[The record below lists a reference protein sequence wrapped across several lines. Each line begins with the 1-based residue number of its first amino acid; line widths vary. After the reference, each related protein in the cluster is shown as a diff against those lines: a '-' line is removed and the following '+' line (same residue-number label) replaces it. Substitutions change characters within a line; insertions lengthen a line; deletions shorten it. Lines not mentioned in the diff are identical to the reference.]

1 MLKKSKK
8 NESKKVIVGDQPMSK
23 QEVKDLA
30 EKINS
35 TAKKMVDVD
44 GDVGPG
50 TPFPSEKL
58 NVNSTEESIDKETQD
73 GVNEGMR
80 KSIEIIDDMKT
91 KFPYF
96 RERIDYIMKIIS
108 LTGIQ
113 MEIATQVK
121 TFNPIEH
128 ALVNLTMAKGS
139 LGELMKHL
147 IPAVELIGLRIHDMS
162 KEKPEG
168 TYPYIKGDYV
178 DVLHSTI
185 KSYFDGRDNAEVI
198 NFSDDQIKLIEMYKN
213 TNPYS
218 YPKQSGKDVEP
229 VANQSNIDSL
239 NIPLPEGKYKNSR
252 GLGVV
257 HASQLNNVQKVD
269 WIKEILSDLI
279 DEFVSYKFN
288 TILKHRVRLYSK
300 NENVDTL
307 LLAII
312 NLQATYNSLIDAKNL
327 FGYTFQY
334 VR

>member
-1 MLKKSKK
+1 MFKKSKK

-58 NVNSTEESIDKETQD
+58 DVNSTEKSVDKETQD

-96 RERIDYIMKIIS
+96 RERIDHIMKIIS

-147 IPAVELIGLRIHDMS
+147 IPAVELIGFRIHDMS

-168 TYPYIKGDYV
+168 TYPYIKGDYIESI
-178 DVLHSTI
+178 HS
-185 KSYFDGRDNAEVI
+185 AI
-198 NFSDDQIKLIEMYKN
+198 NDILNEKYEGTLFSDDQIKLIEMYKN

-229 VANQSNIDSL
+229 VANQSNVESL

-252 GLGVV
+252 GLDVV